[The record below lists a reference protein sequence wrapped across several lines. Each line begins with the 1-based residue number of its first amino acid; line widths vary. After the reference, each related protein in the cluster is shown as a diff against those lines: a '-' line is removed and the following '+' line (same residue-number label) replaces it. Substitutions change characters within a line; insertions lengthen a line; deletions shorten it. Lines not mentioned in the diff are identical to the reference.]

1 MSYLLK
7 LTNITKRVTSWVK
20 PQHLINSGVIIFTKK
35 RVANRAKT
43 SKIYSEG
50 YNIPN
55 RSNQQYL

>member
-1 MSYLLK
+1 MTYLLK
-7 LTNITKRVTSWVK
+7 LTNITKRVAGLK
-20 PQHLINSGVIIFTKK
+20 HQHLINSGVITFTKK